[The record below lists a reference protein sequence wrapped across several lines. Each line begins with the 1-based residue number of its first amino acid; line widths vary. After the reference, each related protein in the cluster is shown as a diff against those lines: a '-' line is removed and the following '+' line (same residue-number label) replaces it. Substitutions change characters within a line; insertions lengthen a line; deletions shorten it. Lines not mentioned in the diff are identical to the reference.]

1 MEQLQASLSLVKLLR
16 TTVAQV
22 FETLGNGIS
31 IENGSENQFQQEL
44 HEILTSANSRLR
56 FVSCEIKCDEIIYF
70 VNERI
75 RIFFSQRDL
84 ESSINGLTPPPAPFS
99 LGNTSYLSQETT
111 QDRQALYSQ
120 LVNSYKWIDKVHEY
134 GSMAT
139 TMLSANALKRSYFN
153 NSNKRRRPLTS
164 SHNIP
169 PM

>member
-1 MEQLQASLSLVKLLR
+1 MFNVTSNAIGLL
-16 TTVAQV
+16 
-22 FETLGNGIS
+22 
-31 IENGSENQFQQEL
+31 
-44 HEILTSANSRLR
+44 LT
-56 FVSCEIKCDEIIYF
+56 
-70 VNERI
+70 ER
-75 RIFFSQRDL
+75 RNAFPFSRDL

-99 LGNTSYLSQETT
+99 LGNTSYLTQETT

-164 SHNIP
+164 CHNIP
-169 PM
+169 PMQVDNVISTIDRGFSDMNIRVWRPFATNVIVHVSESCQILHVHSLSTIQMTTNSR